1 MESSSPPKAPNRGG
15 DDEDF
20 MLSFGSRG
28 SGKDTGH
35 LRSQETK
42 VDVAPFV
49 AGITSEYRE
58 NIWAYQDSSHGGGA
72 QAAIRKP
79 CPGTYMGSES
89 YENYCLDNAPR
100 AISRVPIG
108 RNMSADSP
116 NGYPSAGNSGNGFLG
131 GMRNSNNDLVR
142 CNITQNMYA
151 RHGFSAATSGNNG
164 SYSGTGYYLSNKVER
179 PSSYGDQRS
188 TRNLLDKLDI
198 DMLATDQ
205 YASQNLQILC
215 SGRMRKEILERVH
228 DFRQLMEDQYG
239 HHLFQKLLDGSAEN
253 ELELIVNQIASLN
266 GENLLSLATNAHGS
280 NSFQRLIKHLKRSPR
295 VASVLTS
302 SLATRF
308 SELMVDRTGR
318 HVIKQCLNFLG
329 DQPNEVLYD
338 LAISKCCQL
347 ATDKI
352 GCLSLN
358 DCIDCISTSQRKEL
372 LNRIAGNADFL
383 SKDPCGNYVVQHV
396 LNLQNQELTEKICDK
411 LRGHYR
417 ELSSKKGGSHVLE
430 KCISSKRGM
439 VLVVEEFLDN
449 EKTLGQIA
457 RDQYGNY
464 VIQRALKATKVKDRE
479 RYGRLV
485 SALLQNR
492 GLEYHKYG
500 KKNEKFNAIAV
511 NYYDTDL
518 ISSRFAMLME
528 PVNLSRTLTV
538 AHSHNQ
544 HEVGS
549 LTNIIT
555 TEKEARGRPAALLA
569 EALLEPGHHRHRGL
583 GVMFTN
589 PVPPVVHLDV
599 GQINTALLHL
609 TARRLHP
616 TTKTDAHR
624 RLLLLVTTFLKPRP
638 RPGPSTQFFLFLF
651 LLRLHVIIFIVSHL
665 VSGGLVLQDW

>member
-1 MESSSPPKAPNRGG
+1 MESSSPPKAPNRGD

-20 MLSFGSRG
+20 MLSFGSLAL
-28 SGKDTGH
+28 GKDTGH

-42 VDVAPFV
+42 VDKRPVAPFV
-49 AGITSEYRE
+49 TGITSEYRE

-79 CPGTYMGSES
+79 CPGTYVGLES
-89 YENYCLDNAPR
+89 YEGYCLDNAPR

-108 RNMSADSP
+108 RNMSTDSP
-116 NGYPSAGNSGNGFLG
+116 HGYPSAGNSGNGFLG
-131 GMRNSNNDLVR
+131 GMRNSNDDLVR
-142 CNITQNMYA
+142 CNVTQNIYA
-151 RHGFSAATSGNNG
+151 HHGFSAATNGNNG
-164 SYSGTGYYLSNKVER
+164 SYSGTGYYLSNEVER
-179 PSSYGDQRS
+179 SSSYGDRS
-188 TRNLLDKLDI
+188 IRNLLDKLDI
-198 DMLATDQ
+198 DMLATD
-205 YASQNLQILC
+205 YYGSQNLQNLC

-239 HHLFQKLLDGSAEN
+239 HHLFQKLLDGSTEN

-266 GENLLSLATNAHGS
+266 GDKLLSLATNAHGS

-308 SELMVDRTGR
+308 SELLVDRTGR

-338 LAISKCCQL
+338 LAISKCRQL
-347 ATDKI
+347 ATDKV

-372 LNRIAGNADFL
+372 LDRIVQNADFL

-411 LRGHYR
+411 LQGHYR
-417 ELSSKKGGSHVLE
+417 DLSSKKGGSHVLE

-439 VLVVEEFLDN
+439 VLAVEEFLDN
-449 EKTLGQIA
+449 GKTLGQIA

-464 VIQRALKATKVKDRE
+464 VIQRALKATKVEDRE
-479 RYGRLV
+479 RYGLLV

-500 KKNEKFNAIAV
+500 K
-511 NYYDTDL
+511 
-518 ISSRFAMLME
+518 
-528 PVNLSRTLTV
+528 
-538 AHSHNQ
+538 
-544 HEVGS
+544 
-549 LTNIIT
+549 NIINVIASI
-555 TEKEARGRPAALLA
+555 EAFNRPAALLA

-583 GVMFTN
+583 GVMLTN

-609 TARRLHP
+609 TARRQHP

-624 RLLLLVTTFLKPRP
+624 KLLLLVTTSL
-638 RPGPSTQFFLFLF
+638 RPGPSTQFFLFL
-651 LLRLHVIIFIVSHL
+651 LRLHVIISIVSHN

>member
-1 MESSSPPKAPNRGG
+1 MESSSPLKAPNRGG

-20 MLSFGSRG
+20 MLSFGSLALE
-28 SGKDTGH
+28 KDTGH
-35 LRSQETK
+35 LRNQETK
-42 VDVAPFV
+42 VDKRPVAPFV

-79 CPGTYMGSES
+79 CPGIYAGSES
-89 YENYCLDNAPR
+89 YEHYCLDNAPR
-100 AISRVPIG
+100 GISSFPIG
-108 RNMSADSP
+108 RNMSTDSP
-116 NGYPSAGNSGNGFLG
+116 YGYPSAVNSGNGFLG

-142 CNITQNMYA
+142 CNVTQNIHA
-151 RHGFSAATSGNNG
+151 HHGFSAATYGNNG
-164 SYSGTGYYLSNKVER
+164 SCSGTGYYLSNKVER
-179 PSSYGDQRS
+179 SSFYGDQS
-188 TRNLLDKLDI
+188 IRNLLDKLDI
-198 DMLATDQ
+198 DMLATDHCG
-205 YASQNLQILC
+205 SQNLQNLC

-239 HHLFQKLLDGSAEN
+239 HHLFQKLLDGSTEN

-266 GENLLSLATNAHGS
+266 GEKLLSLATNAHGS

-295 VASVLTS
+295 MASVLTS

-329 DQPNEVLYD
+329 DQPNEALYD
-338 LAISKCCQL
+338 LAISKCRQL
-347 ATDKI
+347 ATHKV

-372 LNRIAGNADFL
+372 LNRIVENADFL

-417 ELSSKKGGSHVLE
+417 DLSSKKGGSHVLE

-439 VLVVEEFLDN
+439 VLAVEEFLDN
-449 EKTLGQIA
+449 RKTLGQIA

-464 VIQRALKATKVKDRE
+464 VIQRALKATKVGDRE

-500 KKNEKFNAIAV
+500 KNNEKFNAIAV

-518 ISSRFAMLME
+518 ISSRSAMLME
-528 PVNLSRTLTV
+528 PVNWSRTTV

-544 HEVGS
+544 HEVDS

-555 TEKEARGRPAALLA
+555 TEKEARGKYYEGR
-569 EALLEPGHHRHRGL
+569 
-583 GVMFTN
+583 
-589 PVPPVVHLDV
+589 
-599 GQINTALLHL
+599 QIASDD
-609 TARRLHP
+609 RREQ
-616 TTKTDAHR
+616 AY
-624 RLLLLVTTFLKPRP
+624 
-638 RPGPSTQFFLFLF
+638 
-651 LLRLHVIIFIVSHL
+651 
-665 VSGGLVLQDW
+665 